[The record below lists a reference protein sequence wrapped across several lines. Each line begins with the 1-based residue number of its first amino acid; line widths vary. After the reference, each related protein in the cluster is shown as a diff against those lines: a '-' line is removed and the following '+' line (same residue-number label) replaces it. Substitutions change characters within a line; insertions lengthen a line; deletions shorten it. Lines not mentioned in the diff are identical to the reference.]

1 MMATDG
7 NVDDD
12 CDDDVCDDVF
22 DDVFD
27 LFFCCRSSIILAL
40 VATGSAASAGVG

>member
-12 CDDDVCDDVF
+12 CDDDVC